1 MTEKTLAIIK
11 PDAVK
16 KNIIGRIIQR
26 IEDEGFKIAAMRMLH
41 LTKDEAKG
49 FYIVHKSRPFY
60 EDLTNFMSSGPAVVM
75 TLERDDAIAH
85 WRQVMGATDPAQAK
99 PGTLRREFGFSVERN
114 ATHGSDARETAE
126 WEIAYFFKK

>member
-1 MTEKTLAIIK
+1 
-11 PDAVK
+11 
-16 KNIIGRIIQR
+16 
-26 IEDEGFKIAAMRMLH
+26 
-41 LTKDEAKG
+41 
-49 FYIVHKSRPFY
+49 SRPFY

-75 TLERDDAIAH
+75 ILERDDAIAH
-85 WRQVMGATDPAQAK
+85 WRGVMGATDPAQAK